1 MVTCDVSQSKD
12 GGGSESEKDEA
23 ELMEID
29 KVLEK
34 HDPKFKKT
42 PMAAKPQMSGQIS
55 LGVERCRSETCD
67 CHVTCT

>member
-1 MVTCDVSQSKD
+1 MVCCHGYFDVPQSKD

-42 PMAAKPQMSGQIS
+42 SMSANPQMSGQIC
-55 LGVERCRSETCD
+55 LGVERCR
-67 CHVTCT
+67 

>member
-1 MVTCDVSQSKD
+1 MVTFDAPQSKD

-42 PMAAKPQMSGQIS
+42 AMAAKPQMSSQLC
-55 LGVERCRSETCD
+55 LGVERFR
-67 CHVTCT
+67 